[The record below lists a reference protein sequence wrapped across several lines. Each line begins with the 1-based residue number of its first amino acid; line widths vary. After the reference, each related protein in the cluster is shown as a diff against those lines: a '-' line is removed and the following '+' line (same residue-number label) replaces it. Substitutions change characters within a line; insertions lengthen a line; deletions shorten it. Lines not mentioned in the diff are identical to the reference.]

1 MSTPKPIPAL
11 KVAGQDP
18 RAIMYGNI
26 ARFHQGLVEAHHRA
40 KMAGVRPQ
48 ITNQD
53 IANIAMHCEASMAFL
68 AEELLKLGK
77 LVESGPEIET

>member
-1 MSTPKPIPAL
+1 MGKQKDMPPL

-18 RAIMYGNI
+18 RAMMYGNI
-26 ARFHQGLVEAHHRA
+26 VRFHQGLVEARHRA
-40 KMAGVRPQ
+40 RIAGVPPK

-53 IANIAMHCEASMAFL
+53 VVNIAMHCEASIAFL

>member
-1 MSTPKPIPAL
+1 MGKQKAIAPL

-18 RAIMYGNI
+18 RAIMYGRI
-26 ARFHQGLVEAHHRA
+26 AKFHQGLVEAHHRA
-40 KMAGVRPQ
+40 KIAGVSPQ

-53 IANIAMHCEASMAFL
+53 IVNIAMHCESSMAFL